1 MTQRQFE
8 SEISKLL
15 RTAKRRVQLL
25 SEASSGSIKLRK
37 IDVKKCVVPE
47 HSRVAHSRLIAPRG
61 WKPRPS

>member
-8 SEISKLL
+8 TEIAKLL

-25 SEASSGSIKLRK
+25 SDANSGSIKLRK
-37 IDVKKCVVPE
+37 VDVKKCVVPE
-47 HSRVAHSRLIAPRG
+47 HTRGAHTRLIAPKG